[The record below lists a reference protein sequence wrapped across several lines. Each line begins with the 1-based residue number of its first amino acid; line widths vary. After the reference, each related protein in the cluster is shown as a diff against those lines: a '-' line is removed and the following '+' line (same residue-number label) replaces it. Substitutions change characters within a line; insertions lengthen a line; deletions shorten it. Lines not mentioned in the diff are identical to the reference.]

1 MSTLTLGTPA
11 TYRITIQGRLD
22 DSWSEQLGGMAISA
36 EREADGSPLTVL
48 TGRLVDQAA
57 LYGVLNAL
65 YGLGFALLS
74 VERVPIEESDKSRGV
89 ETLR

>member
-1 MSTLTLGTPA
+1 M
-11 TYRITIQGRLD
+11 YRITIQGCLD
-22 DSWSEQLGGMAISA
+22 ASWSEQLGGMAISSKL
-36 EREADGSPLTVL
+36 EADGSPLTVL

-74 VERVPIEESDKSRGV
+74 VERVPTEQSDKSQSV

>member
-1 MSTLTLGTPA
+1 MTTFALGTPA
-11 TYRITIQGRLD
+11 MYRITIQGRLD
-22 DSWSEQLGGMAISA
+22 DSWSEQLGGMAFSS
-36 EREADGSPLTVL
+36 ELEADGSPLTVL

-74 VERVPIEESDKSRGV
+74 VERTPTEESDK
-89 ETLR
+89 